1 MHVRA
6 CVRVHVYLMI
16 CYRSKVAIDDHNELI
31 NYICSFSSP
40 VPWGNLIG
48 VCVFFNLEENFTKS
62 ELLKQ
67 LGYVPFPI
75 FVKNIST
82 LVKAHHSDRRACS
95 QTDNSFALR

>member
-1 MHVRA
+1 MRA

-31 NYICSFSSP
+31 NYILFVFFTRPLGKFDRS
-40 VPWGNLIG
+40 LR
-48 VCVFFNLEENFTKS
+48 FFNLKENFTKS